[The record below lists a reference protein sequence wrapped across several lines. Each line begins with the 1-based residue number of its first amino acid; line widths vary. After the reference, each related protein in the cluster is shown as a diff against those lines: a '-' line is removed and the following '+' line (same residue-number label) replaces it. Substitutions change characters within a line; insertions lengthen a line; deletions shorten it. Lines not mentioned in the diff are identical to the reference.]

1 MLYAAMDLI
10 YSEQEIIILSPE
22 QDRSA
27 SSSILNLILIF
38 EFRVGAGKLLV
49 CMSQLDVLL

>member
-10 YSEQEIIILSPE
+10 YSEQEIIILSHE